1 MVEPLSEEKRQE
13 WRNQFQKQRESGLSI
28 KQWCRENRIT
38 TQSFYYWRVRLF
50 PKPPLSRSQ
59 FKEVV
64 DLKDVGISIEY
75 KGIHIHLEKH
85 FDSMTLKKCL
95 SVLMEIKC

>member
-1 MVEPLSEEKRQE
+1 MAKSIPKAARERPFHQTVVP
-13 WRNQFQKQRESGLSI
+13 RESYHHSI
-28 KQWCRENRIT
+28 LLLLESYI
-38 TQSFYYWRVRLF
+38 F

-95 SVLMEIKC
+95 LVLMEIKC